1 MLRRPARNRVP
12 GDPPPAPA
20 ADDDLG
26 HDDILVA
33 LGRAQGV
40 VDAAIDTKPELRHP
54 ARPLAGRVNVLR
66 RIAPRPGIRQEHP
79 RAESDG
85 RLTRRARRTSPVR
98 DCGLTRPFAGGGLT
112 SKSC

>member
-26 HDDILVA
+26 HDDIHVA

-40 VDAAIDTKPELRHP
+40 VDAAMCSAASPPDRAFGKSIRELNRM
-54 ARPLAGRVNVLR
+54 AG
-66 RIAPRPGIRQEHP
+66 
-79 RAESDG
+79 
-85 RLTRRARRTSPVR
+85 
-98 DCGLTRPFAGGGLT
+98 
-112 SKSC
+112 